1 MSVPPVP
8 PPLDQIGQRP
18 FSFYPAILGI
28 EHNEWSYQKA
38 TWSEILVTNPRAN
51 LELWIPRRYIGEV
64 SRIDEPVVIVG
75 LNKELE
81 YKGGMVYPHER
92 RVIEMPMA
100 VNETPRPGVVRQ
112 PEPLPP
118 ANPSAMKLQGGA
130 ESRVGRMMLTAII
143 VGLVA
148 CVTVVLF
155 LRQGTRISYQTV
167 VQSDLGF
174 TGSDDY
180 WSVVNRLGKPEEDRW
195 RSQNGELQYHL
206 LGYPQQNLYFI
217 LMGSDRKDVHYI
229 GTLNREWQVV
239 HSINRDT
246 ENMLRH
252 LKKF

>member
-8 PPLDQIGQRP
+8 PPLDQIGSRP

-28 EHNEWSYQKA
+28 EHNEWAYRKA

-81 YKGGMVYPHER
+81 YKGGMVHPHER

-100 VNETPRPGVVRQ
+100 VNESPRPGVVRL
-112 PEPLPP
+112 PEPQRP
-118 ANPSAMKLQGGA
+118 APVIGIKLEGGA
-130 ESRVGRMMLTAII
+130 ESRIGRMMFTTIA
-143 VGLVA
+143 VGILA
-148 CVTVVLF
+148 CVLIVLF
-155 LRQGTRISYQTV
+155 LRDGKRISYQPV

-180 WSVVNRLGKPEEDRW
+180 WSVVNRLGKPSEDRW
-195 RSQNGELQYHL
+195 RSQDGELQYHL
-206 LGYPQQNLYFI
+206 LGYPQKNLFFV

-229 GTLNREWQVV
+229 GTLDRDWRVV

-246 ENMLRH
+246 GQMLRS
-252 LKKF
+252 LKRF